1 MYYKP
6 GKYPRQVLKML
17 WLLVIVYWKWDLC
30 GVLTVECQTNCCWF
44 VGSRFPVRIFAY
56 EY

>member
-30 GVLTVECQTNCCWF
+30 GVLTVECQTNCCWLLDT
-44 VGSRFPVRIFAY
+44 AL
-56 EY
+56 